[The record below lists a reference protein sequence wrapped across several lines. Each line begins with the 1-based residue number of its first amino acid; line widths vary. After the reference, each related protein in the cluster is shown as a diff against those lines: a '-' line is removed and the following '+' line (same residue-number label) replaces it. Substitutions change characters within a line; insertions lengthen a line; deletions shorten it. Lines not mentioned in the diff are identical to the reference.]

1 MSHDDWAL
9 AAPISAR
16 ATRCRIVAL
25 VRCEMWR
32 VVGVGRAVRVLLRCA
47 HHVRS
52 ERTALR
58 ASRASFSEPGLCPA
72 VHDRKSRVYLPLPLA
87 LELCAA
93 CGHPAARPPAAGPL
107 GSDSALP
114 VSLLAATPGHR

>member
-32 VVGVGRAVRVLLRCA
+32 VVGVGRACA
-47 HHVRS
+47 PAMHPF
-52 ERTALR
+52 RTHRTCAR
-58 ASRASFSEPGLCPA
+58 RASFSESESRRGCA
-72 VHDRKSRVYLPLPLA
+72 QQFDRKSQCICPFPSPSSFVAPV
-87 LELCAA
+87 
-93 CGHPAARPPAAGPL
+93 PPARGRRAGPP
-107 GSDSALP
+107 AWTRP
-114 VSLLAATPGHR
+114 CQ